1 MEQANGTHH
10 DRSYWRTLFAATHD
24 IASSLNV
31 EEVLSRLVRRVAEA
45 MDVKAATLRL
55 LTSDNDVLTRRTSY
69 GLSDRYL
76 NKGPV
81 DRHHSPLDHEALQGK
96 PIWVAD
102 VRHDPRFQY
111 PKEAGQEGLVS
122 VLCVPVSLHGE
133 PIGVMRVYTA
143 TRREFDPEEVEFLT
157 ALADLGAI
165 AIENARLHEELRR
178 DLDQTFG
185 ALWGVQT
192 PKV

>member
-1 MEQANGTHH
+1 MESATGSRH
-10 DRSYWRTLFAATHD
+10 DRSYWRTLYAATHD
-24 IASSLNV
+24 IASSLNL
-31 EEVLSRLVRRVAEA
+31 EEVLGRLVRRVAEA

-55 LTSDNDVLTRRTSY
+55 LTSDGDVLTQRTSY

-81 DRHHSPLDHEALQGK
+81 DRHHSPLDHEALQGQ
-96 PIWVAD
+96 PVWVED

-111 PKEAGQEGLVS
+111 PKQAGEEGLVS
-122 VLCVPVSLHGE
+122 ALCVAVSLHGE

-143 TRREFDPEEVEFLT
+143 ARREFDPEEVEFLT

-165 AIENARLHEELRR
+165 AIDNARLHEDLRR
-178 DLDQTFG
+178 DLDQTVG
-185 ALWGVQT
+185 ALWGVEA